1 MRTTGVAVAEGCEP
15 VHAGARNRQ
24 GLLIVAVVAVLLC
37 CTAGRGDGPIR
48 GGGTV
53 SAGSRGVLGVVGT
66 AADGVEQLRTGL
78 VEPAIALGWQVAVT
92 LTPNA
97 GRWLRANGE
106 LERLEALTGLPVRDT
121 PRLPTEPRPH
131 PVVDCYVVA
140 PASANYVAKLA
151 MGIADNQA
159 LTQVSEA
166 LGTTR
171 IPVVVFPRVNAAHT
185 RHPAWQGHIEALRKA
200 RVDLVYGP
208 DVWPLYEPRKGP
220 EVRELPWP
228 TIMESI
234 EQVVTQSARLAL

>member
-1 MRTTGVAVAEGCEP
+1 MW
-15 VHAGARNRQ
+15 
-24 GLLIVAVVAVLLC
+24 
-37 CTAGRGDGPIR
+37 

-78 VEPAIALGWQVAVT
+78 VEPAMALGWQVAVT

-106 LERLEALTGLPVRDT
+106 LDRLETLTGLSVRDT
-121 PRLPTEPRPH
+121 SRLPTEARPH
-131 PVVDCYVVA
+131 PVANCYVVA

-151 MGIADNQA
+151 TGIADNQA

-166 LGTTR
+166 LGTID
-171 IPVVVFPRVNAAHT
+171 IPVVVFPRVNAAHA
-185 RHPAWQGHIEALRKA
+185 RHPAWQGHIESLRKA
-200 RVDLVYGP
+200 DVDLVYGP
-208 DVWPLYEPRKGP
+208 AVWPLHEPREGP

-228 TIMESI
+228 AIMDSI
-234 EQVVTQSARLAL
+234 EQVATQPARHPL

>member
-1 MRTTGVAVAEGCEP
+1 MGRTVAEGCEP
-15 VHAGARNRQ
+15 VRARAGDRQ
-24 GLLIVAVVAVLLC
+24 RLPIVAVVAVLLC

-97 GRWLRANGE
+97 GRWLRASGE
-106 LERLEALTGLPVRDT
+106 LERLEGLTGLPVRDA

-131 PVVDCYVVA
+131 PAADSYVVA

-151 MGIADNQA
+151 TGIADNQA

-166 LGTTR
+166 LGT
-171 IPVVVFPRVNAAHT
+171 IGVPVVVFPRINAAHA
-185 RHPAWQGHIEALRKA
+185 RHPAWEGHIETHRKA
-200 RVDLVYGP
+200 SALLVYGD
-208 DVWPLYEPRKGP
+208 DVWRLNEPGAEDRG
-220 EVRELPWP
+220 LPWAE
-228 TIMESI
+228 ILE
-234 EQVVTQSARLAL
+234 LALRAQGN

>member
-1 MRTTGVAVAEGCEP
+1 M
-15 VHAGARNRQ
+15 
-24 GLLIVAVVAVLLC
+24 
-37 CTAGRGDGPIR
+37 
-48 GGGTV
+48 
-53 SAGSRGVLGVVGT
+53 GT

-106 LERLEALTGLPVRDT
+106 LERLETLTGMPVRDK
-121 PRLPTEPRPH
+121 PRLPTESRPH

-159 LTQVSEA
+159 LTQVNEA
-166 LGTTR
+166 LGT
-171 IPVVVFPRVNAAHT
+171 IGVPFVVFPRINAAHV
-185 RHPAWQGHIEALRKA
+185 RHPAWQGHIETLRNTD
-200 RVDLVYGP
+200 VDLVYGP
-208 DVWPLYEPRKGP
+208 HVWPLHEPREGP
-220 EVRELPWP
+220 DLREPPWL

-234 EQVVTQSARLAL
+234 GQAAPLPVRHPL